1 MARTP
6 DEGALAMNV
15 AFLAGALAQPAVK
28 VVAVVAPI
36 PGMDLAL
43 ALVEKIFAVM
53 EQMRYN
59 KKQCRRLA
67 EAARDVV
74 EAVEEA
80 LAGVTEEEIDGP
92 LLANV
97 DKLVRTLKRTADQ
110 LREIAALNFVK
121 RLLQYASIQDELV
134 VLDREIQEATTH
146 FMLKFA
152 IDTKR
157 HQLQNEKAR
166 RDDQRA
172 MMEELRRVV
181 KDQDELAQRIGLRGG
196 KLDSDSQSAI
206 QVILHRI
213 DHEPDKV
220 PEEVKTFAE
229 EATKTIKTR
238 TNIEVPRTL
247 PWFVKT
253 RDIKRGVKIGSGG
266 FSVVYKG
273 RWLTRDMDV
282 AVKVFREN
290 DNVINELLDE
300 VFIWRSFQHGNLHPF
315 LGAAPFEQP
324 AFVVSPF
331 CANGNALDY
340 LAKNP
345 HADKMQI
352 LYDIGRGMEY
362 LHSQNVVHGDLKA
375 RNVLIND
382 EGRALV
388 ADFGLAKFERVS
400 VKSVVPHSPGAD
412 SSHSTPT
419 KPKIINL
426 VGTLHWLAPECF
438 IDGEISKAS
447 DTWAMGMTA
456 YELFTHGQVPLVE
469 IAADDLGKQLLDGAR
484 PRHVDAIPG
493 SAWTIMERCWAHE
506 PVTRPIFSQ
515 LCLVLGVFQD
525 SDMESL
531 QQASEG
537 FAGEHWSGSELS
549 GWPGLTER
557 LIAILTCAL

>member
-1 MARTP
+1 MASTP
-6 DEGALAMNV
+6 GNDGGIVNDAINV
-15 AFLAGALAQPAVK
+15 ALITGALAQPAVK
-28 VVAVVAPI
+28 VIAIVAPI
-36 PGMDLAL
+36 PGMDMAL
-43 ALVEKIFAVM
+43 SLVEKIFAVM

-74 EAVEEA
+74 EAIEEA
-80 LAGVTEEEIDGP
+80 LVGATEEEVDAN
-92 LLANV
+92 LLSNV
-97 DKLVRTLKRTADQ
+97 DKLVRTLKRAADQ
-110 LREIAALNFVK
+110 LREIKALNFVK
-121 RLLQYASIQDELV
+121 RLLQYTSIQDELV

-166 RDDQRA
+166 RDDHKA
-172 MMEELRRVV
+172 MMDELTRVV
-181 KDQDELAQRIGLRGG
+181 KDQDEIAQCIGLRGG
-196 KLDSDSQSAI
+196 KLDSDSQNAI

-253 RDIKRGVKIGSGG
+253 HDIKRGVKIGSGG

-300 VFIWRSFQHGNLHPF
+300 VFIWRSFSHPNLHPF

-331 CANGNALDY
+331 CANGNALEY

-345 HADKMQI
+345 NADKMQI
-352 LYDIGRGMEY
+352 LHDIGRGMEY
-362 LHSQNVVHGDLKA
+362 LHGQNVVHGDLKA

-382 EGRALV
+382 EGHALV
-388 ADFGLAKFERVS
+388 ADFGLAKFERVT
-400 VKSVVPHSPGAD
+400 VKSAVAHLG
-412 SSHSTPT
+412 TPT
-419 KPKIINL
+419 KPNTLNL

-438 IDGEISKAS
+438 RHGDVNKETDA
-447 DTWAMGMTA
+447 WA
-456 YELFTHGQVPLVE
+456 
-469 IAADDLGKQLLDGAR
+469 
-484 PRHVDAIPG
+484 
-493 SAWTIMERCWAHE
+493 
-506 PVTRPIFSQ
+506 
-515 LCLVLGVFQD
+515 
-525 SDMESL
+525 
-531 QQASEG
+531 
-537 FAGEHWSGSELS
+537 
-549 GWPGLTER
+549 
-557 LIAILTCAL
+557 